1 VNFSRLPFLITAI
14 LLFILEPGTAQ
25 AHLVNTQFGDFY
37 AGMLHPVT
45 ALEHLLPMLA
55 LGLLAGQQGTA
66 KARIVLFV
74 FPVGLA
80 IGAVLS
86 LVNPTYTS
94 LTYINFISFL
104 ILGALVAADWQIP
117 KSVIFILATLFGI
130 THGYV
135 NGTALS
141 KGMSAH
147 LFLPGFIMTG
157 LIIVSLSPAM
167 VLSLKAGWSRIAVR
181 VAGSW
186 ITAIGMMMLAF
197 LWKK

>member
-1 VNFSRLPFLITAI
+1 MRFKTLSFFISFFLLI
-14 LLFILEPGTAQ
+14 FFEPRAAQ

-37 AGMLHPVT
+37 AGMLHPIT
-45 ALEHLLPMLA
+45 ALEHILPMLA
-55 LGLLAGQQGTA
+55 LGLLGGQQGPA

-74 FPVGLA
+74 FPIGLA
-80 IGAVLS
+80 IGAVVS

-94 LTYINFISFL
+94 PTYINFASFL
-104 ILGALVAADWQIP
+104 ILGGLVAADWHIP
-117 KSVIFILATLFGI
+117 KPVIFLLAALFGI

-135 NGTALS
+135 NGTALG
-141 KGMSAH
+141 KTMSAH
-147 LFLPGFIMTG
+147 LFLPGFIATG
-157 LIIVSLSPAM
+157 VIIVSLSPAL
-167 VLSLKAGWSRIAVR
+167 VLSLKAAWSRIAVR

>member
-1 VNFSRLPFLITAI
+1 MYFSKLPFLLTAL
-14 LLFILEPGTAQ
+14 LLFVLEPGIAQ

-37 AGMLHPVT
+37 AGMLHPIT
-45 ALEHLLPMLA
+45 ALEHILPMLA
-55 LGLLAGQQGTA
+55 LGLLGGQQGPA

-74 FPVGLA
+74 FPIGLA
-80 IGAVLS
+80 AGAVLS
-86 LVNPTYTS
+86 LVNPSYTS
-94 LTYINFISFL
+94 PTYINFMSFL

-117 KSVIFILATLFGI
+117 KSVIFFLAAFFGM

-147 LFLPGFIMTG
+147 LFLPGFITTG
-157 LIIVSLSPAM
+157 IIIVSLSPAL
-167 VLSLKAGWSRIAVR
+167 VLSLKAAWTRIAVR